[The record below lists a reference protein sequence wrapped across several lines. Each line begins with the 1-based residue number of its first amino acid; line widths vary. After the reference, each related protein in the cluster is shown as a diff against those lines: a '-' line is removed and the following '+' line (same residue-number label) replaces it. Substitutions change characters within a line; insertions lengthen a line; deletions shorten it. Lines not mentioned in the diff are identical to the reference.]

1 MRNEIIKIVF
11 ETIQELN
18 EDLENENLKNP
29 TEETKL
35 YGINGNLKSID
46 LVTLVSDI
54 ETKISEKF
62 NKEIILADEKAMSQE
77 RSPFL
82 SVKSLA
88 DYIEKLL
95 NEG

>member
-1 MRNEIIKIVF
+1 M
-11 ETIQELN
+11 
-18 EDLENENLKNP
+18 
-29 TEETKL
+29 
-35 YGINGNLKSID
+35 
-46 LVTLVSDI
+46 
-54 ETKISEKF
+54 TKISEKF